1 MGWGDNRKSP
11 KMRRRHQLRKK
22 KARVKRRRELAA
34 KEREQ
39 RKQGQ

>member
-11 KMRRRHQLRKK
+11 KMRRRRQLRKH
-22 KARVKRRRELAA
+22 KARVKRQRELRQEHA
-34 KEREQ
+34 Q